1 MNDGILMIDWD
12 SETNIKKVQNRVHGL
27 LKGYKC
33 TKGCR
38 TKACGCRR
46 QGKTCS
52 KGCQCNGCVNLS
64 HINDGTIEE
73 EQGRGMVTTTGG
85 NLANEREEDGTEGTH
100 SREVED
106 GFTSKVEYDSDI
118 YKYIY

>member
-1 MNDGILMIDWD
+1 MGC
-12 SETNIKKVQNRVHGL
+12 
-27 LKGYKC
+27 KC

-52 KGCQCNGCVNLS
+52 EGCQCNGCVNLS
-64 HINDGTIEE
+64 PINDGTIQE

-85 NLANEREEDGTEGTH
+85 NLANGREEDGTEGTD

-106 GFTSKVEYDSDI
+106 GLTSEVEYDSDTSKRI
-118 YKYIY
+118 